1 MKKGTMKVIV
11 KNEWIY
17 LRADFKNLTNEEH
30 NFMEK
35 CYLNYAP
42 WCEFDEEGDTPLFNS
57 TRMQWNEIAI
67 KKVFEY
73 ADFYEIEVSEEV
85 KRIQEIVSKKAE
97 EERAKEA
104 EERKAAQHVKEL
116 QDAIKKAYF
125 KLQNGCP
132 SCEHLKFDGYTHR
145 CAFADRVCRK
155 NKEEEEYEFYAK
167 REERITG
174 IEPAYFALP
183 YPCVGCKYIVAAQK
197 AQVELQELTKK
208 Q

>member
-104 EERKAAQHVKEL
+104 EERKAAEHV
-116 QDAIKKAYF
+116 
-125 KLQNGCP
+125 
-132 SCEHLKFDGYTHR
+132 
-145 CAFADRVCRK
+145 
-155 NKEEEEYEFYAK
+155 
-167 REERITG
+167 
-174 IEPAYFALP
+174 
-183 YPCVGCKYIVAAQK
+183 
-197 AQVELQELTKK
+197 
-208 Q
+208 